1 MSPLFPVSTAGIFAT
16 FSFYFLLSFSFIF
29 WILEKRQK
37 WTQGSVQLVREIVR
51 TMMNRRNFLLTS
63 GAAMALLAGCK
74 PEGAP
79 ENSGGPTSPT
89 TTTGASPAASA
100 APGGKVRIVY
110 IPKNTGN
117 PYFDGIV
124 TGFEEGAK
132 ELGVEFSTTA
142 PAQPDPTA
150 QISFIKDEIQR
161 GANVLCI
168 TPNSV
173 DALNS
178 VLDDA
183 RAKGVKVLTVNADLT
198 GNETHR
204 DACVLPT
211 DFDTLGASQIEL
223 LGSLIS
229 YTGKFAILSATTDAP
244 DQNYWIK
251 GMKEALKQP
260 KYAKMSLVGVVYGDD
275 KDQKSV
281 TEAEGLLTKYPDLR
295 GILAPTSVGVAAA
308 AKVVESRKVFDKVVV
323 TGLGTPNT
331 MRRYLTDGIVPAV
344 ALWSPPDQGYLAAHV
359 AVALAKGTLKPEAGS
374 KLTAG
379 RLGEKSVGK
388 NGVILTGPPLVF
400 KKDNVDQYKF

>member
-1 MSPLFPVSTAGIFAT
+1 MDSMKRKDFLALIALSLAT
-16 FSFYFLLSFSFIF
+16 
-29 WILEKRQK
+29 
-37 WTQGSVQLVREIVR
+37 VLV
-51 TMMNRRNFLLTS
+51 
-63 GAAMALLAGCK
+63 GCK
-74 PEGAP
+74 PDEPKTATGTPPA
-79 ENSGGPTSPT
+79 GGPP
-89 TTTGASPAASA
+89 GAGA
-100 APGGKVRIVY
+100 KIRIVY

-124 TGFEEGAK
+124 DGFKKGAA
-132 ELGVEFSTTA
+132 ELGADFSTTA

-161 GANVLCI
+161 GANVICI

-173 DALNS
+173 DALNG
-178 VLDDA
+178 VFDEA
-183 RAKGVKVLTVNADLT
+183 RAKGVKIITVNADIT

-223 LGSLIS
+223 LGSLIN

-260 KYAKMSLVGVVYGDD
+260 KYAKMQLVGIVYGDD

-308 AKVVESRKVFDKVVV
+308 AKVVEARKMSSKIAV

-331 MRRYLTDGIVPAV
+331 MRRYLKDGIIPAV
-344 ALWSPPDQGYLAAHV
+344 ALWSPPDQGYLGAQV
-359 AVALAKGTLKPEAGS
+359 AVGLAKGEIKTDSGTEF
-374 KLTAG
+374 TAG
-379 RLGEKSVGK
+379 TLGKKKVGK
-388 NGVILTGPPLVF
+388 NGTIITGSPVVF
-400 KKDNVDQYKF
+400 TKDNVDKYQF